1 MLARCVATPA
11 AVKQMPD
18 PCLDLQANT
27 GAGLSLLRGASDVLI
42 VTQKCATNASLHND
56 AAPDRATQRA
66 VACQACDLNASS
78 SGVPASALK

>member
-42 VTQKCATNASLHND
+42 VTQKCANQRV
-56 AAPDRATQRA
+56 AA
-66 VACQACDLNASS
+66 
-78 SGVPASALK
+78 